1 MSNYSE
7 EQTNML
13 VGAYLDQPTR
23 ETVEKLAEQLG
34 RSVKS
39 IIGKLSREGV
49 YRREVYV
56 SKTGESPI
64 TKVEIVNNIAENLGV
79 ESRSLAGLE
88 KSPKAALRNLEK
100 AVAGLQQL
108 QQGHQVQQLGG
119 EIQSMDGWDLENDP
133 EYAGEVLKITL
144 NGQVHDIKVP
154 KWTMTEDPY
163 GDGIVSIDWNID
175 DPKDPHL
182 TYVTS
187 RGGPDPQW
195 DIKWDPEY
203 EPNVQYVK
211 EDGTSLTQEEKD
223 TLTAIKEKLK
233 YD

>member
-23 ETVEKLAEQLG
+23 ETVEELAEHLG

-56 SKTGESPI
+56 SKTGESPV

-100 AVAGLQQL
+100 AVAGLQRVEAGL
-108 QQGHQVQQLGG
+108 QQPVASTTQDEWNMLAR
-119 EIQSMDGWDLENDP
+119 SSWDLENDP
-133 EYAGEVLKITL
+133 EYAAEVLKVTL
-144 NGQVHDIKVP
+144 EAQND
-154 KWTMTEDPY
+154 
-163 GDGIVSIDWNID
+163 
-175 DPKDPHL
+175 
-182 TYVTS
+182 
-187 RGGPDPQW
+187 
-195 DIKWDPEY
+195 
-203 EPNVQYVK
+203 
-211 EDGTSLTQEEKD
+211 
-223 TLTAIKEKLK
+223 
-233 YD
+233 